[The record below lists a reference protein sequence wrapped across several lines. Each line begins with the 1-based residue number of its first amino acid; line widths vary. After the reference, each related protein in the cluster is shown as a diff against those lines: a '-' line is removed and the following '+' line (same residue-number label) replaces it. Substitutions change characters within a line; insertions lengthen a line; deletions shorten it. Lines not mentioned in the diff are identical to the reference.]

1 MPGVVQFH
9 LARMLR
15 TRPQVSSD
23 TPWTEGQIS
32 DAFAISIRQT
42 SNCPL
47 SVGHPIS
54 RTNVHGE
61 LSTITFVK
69 VTA

>member
-15 TRPQVSSD
+15 TRPQVPSD

-32 DAFAISIRQT
+32 DAFASSIRQI
-42 SNCPL
+42 SNCSL

>member
-1 MPGVVQFH
+1 MPGVVQLH

-15 TRPQVSSD
+15 TQPQVPSD

-32 DAFAISIRQT
+32 DAFTISIRQT

-54 RTNVHGE
+54 LTNVHGE
-61 LSTITFVK
+61 LSTITFAK

>member
-1 MPGVVQFH
+1 MLGVVQLH

-15 TRPQVSSD
+15 TRPQVPSD

-32 DAFAISIRQT
+32 DAFATSIRQT

-54 RTNVHGE
+54 LINVHGE
-61 LSTITFVK
+61 LSTITFV
-69 VTA
+69 